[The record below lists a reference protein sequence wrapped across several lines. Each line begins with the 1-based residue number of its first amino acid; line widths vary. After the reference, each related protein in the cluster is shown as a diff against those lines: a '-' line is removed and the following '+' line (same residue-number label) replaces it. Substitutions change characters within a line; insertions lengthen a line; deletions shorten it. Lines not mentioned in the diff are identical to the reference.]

1 MIVAVTVMVDAEA
14 SEAKPLMLA
23 AEP

>member
-1 MIVAVTVMVDAEA
+1 MIVAVTMMVDAEA